1 LAAYMAA
8 KSWKDLCGHEQ
19 QSFYVDVEPCI
30 DVGYILPPGGI
41 VALCKNFQ
49 DGNQDGDPHENIS
62 RQYGIGQDD
71 LTGVYF
77 QGRFESSV
85 LGEAIHSEAIGVIGV
100 KLTSASI
107 EVEDMSE
114 DGSYYAGELED
125 FSYKFGLDKSNGD
138 PIHKQCAAKTFGDLK
153 GASFL
158 CEQDCGIK
166 CSPLLLIA
174 LASASQR
181 KGLNFN
187 WNDKYG
193 HIEIDPKLACSQPS
207 KSVQCQILFTSKIK
221 ELGVAVV
228 WGMDPMALD
237 PQSSGTSTY
246 CNQAQESGA
255 VVDKGKRPIAHDSQT
270 SDTCENSITRQE
282 WAAMYQATLQ
292 DRKKFSVA
300 ANAVG
305 SGGSVSFEIM
315 DSKAKKLKI
324 QTQGKL
330 SECVWKEKGGYM
342 ERIPLDEKHKAIE
355 TYLTQGSLHAAKP
368 NYLVVQDNIRESH
381 VSIYCVKERLGES
394 ELEWITDTFLE
405 GGPKQCDEIFERCL
419 KGRDLIISRDS
430 TTFKPIIPAA
440 NKVTGFFSTFMKS
453 KTNTLEKN
461 MKELPE
467 FGSEGSN
474 KEWEHLIGLQTGF
487 SENNKFWWQA
497 SFMQAI
503 ICLRTRF
510 STGGLFTTRTS
521 LERGRSIGHCKSERL
536 EIVDL
541 ERKCVHRTDK
551 VKARGKFSRAPASQG
566 ELKIYNWGGLLN
578 EDLR

>member
-1 LAAYMAA
+1 LFPSTFLFHFKALIIDFGALYFDQDRKYLPLLLLAAYMAA

-193 HIEIDPKLACSQPS
+193 HIEIDPKLACSQPL
-207 KSVQCQILFTSKIK
+207 KSRSLEWLWYGVWIQWHWILNP
-221 ELGVAVV
+221 VV
-228 WGMDPMALD
+228 LLL
-237 PQSSGTSTY
+237 
-246 CNQAQESGA
+246 
-255 VVDKGKRPIAHDSQT
+255 IA
-270 SDTCENSITRQE
+270 I
-282 WAAMYQATLQ
+282 
-292 DRKKFSVA
+292 
-300 ANAVG
+300 
-305 SGGSVSFEIM
+305 
-315 DSKAKKLKI
+315 
-324 QTQGKL
+324 
-330 SECVWKEKGGYM
+330 
-342 ERIPLDEKHKAIE
+342 KHKR
-355 TYLTQGSLHAAKP
+355 
-368 NYLVVQDNIRESH
+368 V
-381 VSIYCVKERLGES
+381 ERL
-394 ELEWITDTFLE
+394 WI
-405 GGPKQCDEIFERCL
+405 
-419 KGRDLIISRDS
+419 
-430 TTFKPIIPAA
+430 
-440 NKVTGFFSTFMKS
+440 
-453 KTNTLEKN
+453 
-461 MKELPE
+461 
-467 FGSEGSN
+467 
-474 KEWEHLIGLQTGF
+474 
-487 SENNKFWWQA
+487 
-497 SFMQAI
+497 
-503 ICLRTRF
+503 
-510 STGGLFTTRTS
+510 
-521 LERGRSIGHCKSERL
+521 
-536 EIVDL
+536 
-541 ERKCVHRTDK
+541 
-551 VKARGKFSRAPASQG
+551 RAKDQ
-566 ELKIYNWGGLLN
+566 
-578 EDLR
+578 